1 MNIVNVDHLAFSF
14 QLSYMRDLS
23 RWYEFRP
30 VSGYAGTLPAF
41 PLPPASV
48 DPETGLPV
56 SATDYGLQLDR
67 YKKLMCDAAYAR
79 LCLFIDRIFCLSV
92 GPLRSRGMQ
101 GYLYSCRLFSC
112 DGRYECGYLM
122 FGGNNDTVH
131 MQISGTGCRC
141 LFSSISPSV
150 LHNVLRG
157 LGVTTLSRID
167 LALDDFTGNFGC
179 AYAELAYYDGAFR
192 CSERGVYPR
201 IDPRRPRN
209 IDGQLLGETIY
220 VGSRRSRIFW
230 RNYDKALEQHL
241 DGVSWY
247 RSEAEL
253 KKVTV
258 DVLSDVDAYFAG
270 ICDFSASLLSKTVE
284 EIKRLSR
291 DEQVRRDNLLPCLEL
306 LARVRRVR
314 RQVGK
319 VTGDV
324 LDVFQGDVNA
334 AFGLLMRDEHIH
346 KYGFGE
352 YKQILQSGNIIALHS
367 LNNIS
372 FNEVMTLC

>member
-1 MNIVNVDHLAFSF
+1 
-14 QLSYMRDLS
+14 
-23 RWYEFRP
+23 
-30 VSGYAGTLPAF
+30 
-41 PLPPASV
+41 
-48 DPETGLPV
+48 
-56 SATDYGLQLDR
+56 
-67 YKKLMCDAAYAR
+67 
-79 LCLFIDRIFCLSV
+79 
-92 GPLRSRGMQ
+92 
-101 GYLYSCRLFSC
+101 
-112 DGRYECGYLM
+112 
-122 FGGNNDTVH
+122 
-131 MQISGTGCRC
+131 
-141 LFSSISPSV
+141 
-150 LHNVLRG
+150 
-157 LGVTTLSRID
+157 
-167 LALDDFTGNFGC
+167 
-179 AYAELAYYDGAFR
+179 
-192 CSERGVYPR
+192 
-201 IDPRRPRN
+201 
-209 IDGQLLGETIY
+209 GQLLGETIY

-230 RNYDKALEQHL
+230 RNYDKALEQNI

-334 AFGLLMRDEHIH
+334 AFGLLMLDEHIH

-372 FNEVMTLC
+372 FDEVMTLC